1 MAGLLCPNT
10 WQLGRRERGGLS
22 GAEERKS
29 EKEKWR
35 MPVNGKGN
43 GEREERLQ
51 GYYKKTTKKA
61 KMRVSKTEPGNSS
74 L

>member
-1 MAGLLCPNT
+1 M
-10 WQLGRRERGGLS
+10 S

-51 GYYKKTTKKA
+51 GYYKKTNKKKA